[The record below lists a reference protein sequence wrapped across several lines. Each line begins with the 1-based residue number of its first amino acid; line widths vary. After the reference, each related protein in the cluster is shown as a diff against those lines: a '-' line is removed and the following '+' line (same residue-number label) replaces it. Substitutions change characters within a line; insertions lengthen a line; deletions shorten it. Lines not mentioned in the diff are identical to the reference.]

1 MLAYVPRN
9 VSPPL
14 EVDNDYVDVLHA
26 FHDAEDLSA
35 LLDAALAG
43 TLPLTEETP
52 EFFAS
57 KYQVRVLCVGGQT
70 GGGSVCVP
78 AGACVCL
85 RVPVGK
91 RWFYVSNKDCV
102 TNEGGADS

>member
-57 KYQVRVLCVGGQT
+57 KYQVRVLCVWVFFW
-70 GGGSVCVP
+70 GGGVS
-78 AGACVCL
+78 VCL
-85 RVPVGK
+85 RVPACTCWSVCMH
-91 RWFYVSNKDCV
+91 WFYVSNRDCV
-102 TNEGGADS
+102 TNKGGADS